1 MKLPVI
7 FHCSENLLPSE
18 ETFRQ
23 LEDLGSDDR
32 LFHHISAMSDV
43 HPKIGR
49 KNPTGTIAASKNF
62 IFPQI
67 NDTAPN
73 CGMRLIKT
81 DLDQNS
87 ATPEKINEL
96 FNELVKFVPTKK
108 YVGTKIPYEI
118 ALDTCR
124 LGINPLV
131 DFFKTR
137 TKDEAANTL
146 RNGNFFGGSSE
157 IPSRREILD
166 VIPKIFIKIASHR
179 LGILGA
185 AGNHFLDLMKISHA
199 INPDNAKK
207 LGIRHGQYVFLLHTG
222 SGLLGQYTSYMY
234 TPKIKEHRSQKIIL
248 KIGTTFFDSQMKKV
262 YFNLAKKIA
271 GYTDKEEFFG
281 YDDRSLEGRMFI
293 RAHRAAANFGFANRC
308 VISHNIDRAMEK
320 VFGKQ
325 IKMELLYDTSH
336 ISIEN
341 ENHFNE
347 NIWVHRNGAVRAYG
361 PKKMKDHP
369 VFSKTGEPV
378 FIPSSMSTSAYIC
391 AGTDKNESAFFSAP
405 HGTGRKKDADKNIP
419 RNRSELLEKVEKNNV
434 RLYNAKSKGVV
445 LQDSG
450 YYKDVDESIAGMEDN
465 KIVKIVAKMQPVA
478 VLMY

>member
-1 MKLPVI
+1 MKVPVI
-7 FHCSENLLPSE
+7 FHCSENLLPNE

-23 LEDLGSDDR
+23 LENLGSDDR
-32 LFHHISAMSDV
+32 LFQHISAMSDI
-43 HPKIGR
+43 HPKKGR
-49 KNPTGTIAASKNF
+49 KNPTGTVAASKNF
-62 IFPQI
+62 LFPQI

-73 CGMRLIKT
+73 CGMRLLKT
-81 DLDQNS
+81 ELDEKS

-96 FNELVKFVPTKK
+96 FNELVKVVPTKK

-137 TKDEAANTL
+137 TKDETANTL
-146 RNGNFFGGSSE
+146 LNGNFFGGSSE

-166 VIPKIFIKIASHR
+166 VIPKIFIKIAGYR

-185 AGNHFLDLMKISHA
+185 AGNHFLDLMKISKV
-199 INPDNAKK
+199 INPDKAKK
-207 LGIRHGQYVFLLHTG
+207 FGVRPGQYIILLHTG
-222 SGLLGQYTSYMY
+222 SGLLGQYASYMY
-234 TPKIKEHRSQKIIL
+234 TPKIKEHRSQKWML

-262 YFNLAKKIA
+262 YFNLAKKIKDYA
-271 GYTDKEEFFG
+271 DKEEFFG
-281 YDDRSLEGRMFI
+281 YDDRGLEGRMFI

-325 IKMELLYDTSH
+325 IKLELLYDTSH

-341 ENHFNE
+341 ENHFGE

-361 PKKMKDHP
+361 LKKMKDHP
-369 VFSKTGEPV
+369 VFSRTGEPV
-378 FIPSSMSTSAYIC
+378 FIPSSMSTSAYLC
-391 AGTDKNESAFFSAP
+391 TGTDQNDSAFFSAP
-405 HGTGRKKDADKNIP
+405 HGTGRRKNAESDIP
-419 RNRSELLEKVEKNNV
+419 ENKSALFEKMEKSQI
-434 RLYNAKSKGVV
+434 RLYNAQSKGVI
-445 LQDSG
+445 LQDRA
-450 YYKDVDESIAGMEDN
+450 YYKDINEVLEGLDENKMVD
-465 KIVKIVAKMQPVA
+465 IVAKMEPVA